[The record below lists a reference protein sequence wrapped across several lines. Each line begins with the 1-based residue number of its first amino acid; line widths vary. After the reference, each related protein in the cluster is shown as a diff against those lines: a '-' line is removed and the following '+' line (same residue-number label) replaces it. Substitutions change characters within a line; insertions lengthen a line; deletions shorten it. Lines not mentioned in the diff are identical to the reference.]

1 MGADARISVHSDAS
15 SQSMIDSSAASDS
28 AVADHPE
35 AHFSIMN
42 RGVDATIRRVLVVDD
57 EESIR
62 RAIGKFLRTRGFE
75 VVTAESGDEALLQ
88 LGQQGFVLMLCDVRM
103 PGLSGV
109 DVVPRALQL
118 DSELAIM
125 MLTAVNDAPTATES
139 LSQGAMDYLMK
150 PVELAD
156 LELAIERA
164 LHKRALL
171 IEQRRVE
178 RMIREEVAQ
187 RTEELEREKDALR
200 SLTVRVAET
209 LINAMEVKDVYL
221 RGHSQRVA
229 ELAASM
235 AEELGMSPDAVEQV
249 RLAGRLHD
257 VGKIGTREAVLNK
270 PGTLTPEEFA
280 HVKEHVRI
288 GMDILAPLSHLG
300 EALTYVQDHHEHWDG
315 TGYPRALEG
324 TRISIGGRI
333 LAAADAFD
341 ALTSKRAYREP
352 MEPQETI
359 NFLQDHVGRLLDP
372 EIYAALRRVVSRRKT
387 LTFIDP

>member
-1 MGADARISVHSDAS
+1 
-15 SQSMIDSSAASDS
+15 MIDQSAASTV
-28 AVADHPE
+28 VADRNAAPSSTSRRVAE
-35 AHFSIMN
+35 TA
-42 RGVDATIRRVLVVDD
+42 ARRVLVVDD
-57 EESIR
+57 EEGIR

-75 VVTAESGDEALLQ
+75 VVTAESGDEALSQ

-109 DVVPRALQL
+109 EVIPRALQL

-125 MLTAVNDAPTATES
+125 MLTAVNDAPTATDS
-139 LSQGAMDYLMK
+139 LSHGAMDYLMK

-156 LELAIERA
+156 LEVAIERA

-187 RTEELEREKDALR
+187 RTEELEREKEALR
-200 SLTVRVAET
+200 DLTVSVAET

-229 ELAASM
+229 ELAASV
-235 AEELGMSPDAVEQV
+235 AEELGMAPDAVEQV

-257 VGKIGTREAVLNK
+257 VGKIGTREAILNK
-270 PGTLTPEEFA
+270 PGALTPEEFE
-280 HVKEHVRI
+280 HIKEHVRI
-288 GMDILAPLSHLG
+288 GMEILAPLRHLG
-300 EALTYVQDHHEHWDG
+300 EALNYVRDHHEHWDG
-315 TGYPRALEG
+315 SGYPRGLAATE
-324 TRISIGGRI
+324 ISIGGRI
-333 LAAADAFD
+333 LAATDAFD

-352 MEPQETI
+352 MEPSATI
-359 NFLQDHVGRLLDP
+359 EFLEGHVGRLLDP

>member
-1 MGADARISVHSDAS
+1 
-15 SQSMIDSSAASDS
+15 MIQQSAAFASTLGEHPDVVARAKRTS
-28 AVADHPE
+28 ADTAV
-35 AHFSIMN
+35 
-42 RGVDATIRRVLVVDD
+42 RRVLVVDD

-62 RAIGKFLRTRGFE
+62 RALGKFLRTRGFD

-109 DVVPRALQL
+109 EVVPRALQL

-187 RTEELEREKDALR
+187 RTLELEREKEALR
-200 SLTVRVAET
+200 DLTVSVAET

-229 ELAASM
+229 ELAASL
-235 AEELGMSPDAVEQV
+235 AEELGMSADAVEQV

-270 PGTLTPEEFA
+270 PGALTPEEFE

-288 GMDILAPLSHLG
+288 GMEILAPLKHLG
-300 EALTYVQDHHEHWDG
+300 EALTYVRDHHEHWDG
-315 TGYPRALEG
+315 TGYPHGLNG
-324 TRISIGGRI
+324 VNISVGGRI

-341 ALTSKRAYREP
+341 ALTSQRAYREP
-352 MEPQETI
+352 MDPGTTI
-359 NFLQDHVGRLLDP
+359 KFLEGHVGRLLDP
-372 EIYAALRRVVSRRKT
+372 EVYAALCRVVSRRKT

>member
-1 MGADARISVHSDAS
+1 MIDHRSATTEALDAIELSPGDARAARGADAMV
-15 SQSMIDSSAASDS
+15 Q
-28 AVADHPE
+28 
-35 AHFSIMN
+35 
-42 RGVDATIRRVLVVDD
+42 RVLVVDD

-62 RAIGKFLRTRGFE
+62 RAIGKFLRARGFE
-75 VVTAESGDEALLQ
+75 VVTAESGMEALDQ
-88 LGQQGFVLMLCDVRM
+88 LEQQSFVLMLCDVRM
-103 PGLSGV
+103 PGLTGV
-109 DVVPRALQL
+109 EIVPRALQL
-118 DSELAIM
+118 DGELAVM
-125 MLTAVNDAPTATES
+125 MLTAVNDAPTATEA
-139 LSQGAMDYLMK
+139 LSHGAMDYLMK

-156 LELAIERA
+156 LEQAIERA

-200 SLTVRVAET
+200 NLTVRIAET

-235 AEELGMSPDAVEQV
+235 AEELGLPPDTVEHV
-249 RLAGRLHD
+249 RIAGRLHD

-270 PGTLTPEEFA
+270 PGKLTPEEFA

-288 GMDILAPLSHLG
+288 GMEILAPLSHLG
-300 EALTYVQDHHEHWDG
+300 EALVFVHDHHEHWDG
-315 TGYPRALEG
+315 GGYPRGLEA
-324 TRISIGGRI
+324 TEISIGGRI

-352 MEPQETI
+352 MEPNETI
-359 NFLQDHVGRLLDP
+359 AFLKEHVGRLLDP
-372 EIYAALRRVVSRRKT
+372 DVFGALRTVVGRRKT

>member
-1 MGADARISVHSDAS
+1 MIEKTAATASLVDEQPGALARAARRGAEAS
-15 SQSMIDSSAASDS
+15 A
-28 AVADHPE
+28 P
-35 AHFSIMN
+35 
-42 RGVDATIRRVLVVDD
+42 RRVLVVDD
-57 EESIR
+57 EEGIR
-62 RAIGKFLRTRGFE
+62 RAIGKFLKTRGFD
-75 VVTAESGDEALLQ
+75 VVTAESGDEALQQ
-88 LGQQGFVLMLCDVRM
+88 LAQRGFVLMLCDVRM

-109 DVVPRALQL
+109 EVVPRALQL

-139 LSQGAMDYLMK
+139 LSYGAMDYLMK

-156 LELAIERA
+156 LEVAIERA

-187 RTEELEREKDALR
+187 RTEELEREKEALR
-200 SLTVRVAET
+200 NLTVRVAET

-235 AEELGMSPDAVEQV
+235 AEELGMAPDAVEHV

-270 PGTLTPEEFA
+270 PGALTAEEFA

-288 GMDILAPLSHLG
+288 GMEILAPLKHLG

-315 TGYPRALEG
+315 TGYPRGLQ
-324 TRISIGGRI
+324 TVQISIGGRI

-352 MEPQETI
+352 MEPRATI
-359 NFLQDHVGRLLDP
+359 EFLKDHVGRLLDP
-372 EIYAALRRVVSRRKT
+372 EIYAALGRVVSRRKT

>member
-1 MGADARISVHSDAS
+1 MIDQSVNAPSLVAEHPELP
-15 SQSMIDSSAASDS
+15 SMIPRRTGDL
-28 AVADHPE
+28 
-35 AHFSIMN
+35 
-42 RGVDATIRRVLVVDD
+42 TLKRVLVVDD
-57 EESIR
+57 EEGIR
-62 RAIGKFLRTRGFE
+62 RAIGKFLRTRGFD
-75 VVTAESGDEALLQ
+75 VVTAETGDEALSH
-88 LGQQGFVLMLCDVRM
+88 LGQQPFVLMLCDVRM

-109 DVVPRALQL
+109 EVVPRALQL

-156 LELAIERA
+156 LEVAIERA

-187 RTEELEREKDALR
+187 RTEELEREKEALR
-200 SLTVRVAET
+200 DLTVSVAET

-229 ELAASM
+229 ELAASI
-235 AEELGMSPDAVEQV
+235 AEELAMAPDAVEQV
-249 RLAGRLHD
+249 RIAGRLHD

-270 PGTLTPEEFA
+270 PGKLTPEEFE

-288 GMDILAPLSHLG
+288 GMEILAPLKHLG
-300 EALTYVQDHHEHWDG
+300 EALNYVQDHHEHWDG
-315 TGYPRALEG
+315 TGYPRALR
-324 TRISIGGRI
+324 TTQISIGGRI

-352 MEPQETI
+352 MEPGETI
-359 NFLQDHVGRLLDP
+359 KFLEGHVGRLLDP
-372 EIYAALRRVVSRRKT
+372 EIYAALGRVVSRRKT
-387 LTFIDP
+387 LVFIDP